1 MESREPVV
9 CVSKTDGGIEESF
22 QTSDRLELA
31 KIKAE
36 WERNGWEYV
45 EITVDPDTAQEV
57 TK

>member
-1 MESREPVV
+1 VENQRPVYYV
-9 CVSKTDGGIEESF
+9 EKADETV
-22 QTSDRLELA
+22 QTSDRFELA

-36 WERNGWEYV
+36 WDRNGWEYV